1 YAVNFMDRNIL
12 NTLID
17 PIKSELHV
25 SDTRMGLLVGFA
37 FAIFNSLAGIPIA
50 RWADRGSRRSIIA
63 MGMVLWCSM
72 TALSGLAR
80 TFTHLAVARVGV
92 GIGEAAA
99 VPPSHSLVADYFPR
113 EKRAWAMGVYQSALY
128 LGIFFGYFVGGWVGE
143 YYGWRAAFW
152 VAGLPGLGIALL
164 VRFTVDE
171 PVRGAVDY

>member
-1 YAVNFMDRNIL
+1 MSCARSRYPGGADESSFLIAPPTAKRCACTCASTMNRPSFMEPYYIECDATMSDAQPRSAYAHYVLVVLLLSYAVNFMDRNIL

-80 TFTHLAVARVGV
+80 T
-92 GIGEAAA
+92 
-99 VPPSHSLVADYFPR
+99 
-113 EKRAWAMGVYQSALY
+113 
-128 LGIFFGYFVGGWVGE
+128 
-143 YYGWRAAFW
+143 
-152 VAGLPGLGIALL
+152 
-164 VRFTVDE
+164 
-171 PVRGAVDY
+171 